1 MRICCVYTF
10 YTYSVWRTTSTRGE
24 NVYPIDLYNYDG
36 RSKIKGVESN
46 HIFLKS
52 WLDISLTFTKLTIF
66 FIRNISWATI
76 INLITSKR
84 LCNAVFIFAA
94 QKLILAVGICAYF
107 RPYRFK
113 SQLSNR
119 FVGQYEAKKK
129 KKRKEREK
137 KIPSMLKY
145 IAPLPPPCERSQFV
159 RFIYEYDYYILYII
173 WIWQNEASFT
183 S

>member
-1 MRICCVYTF
+1 MTDDVHARRERIPDRFVQLWVEY
-10 YTYSVWRTTSTRGE
+10 
-24 NVYPIDLYNYDG
+24 G
-36 RSKIKGVESN
+36 RSKTKGVESN

-66 FIRNISWATI
+66 FIRIISWAAI

-107 RPYRFK
+107 RPYCFK

-129 KKRKEREK
+129 KGKREK
-137 KIPSMLKY
+137 NPINAHQY
-145 IAPLPPPCERSQFV
+145 IVPHRNSLDLWIIMTERSEARNKLRNNEPKSHVVILRKISPFIW
-159 RFIYEYDYYILYII
+159 RFHT
-173 WIWQNEASFT
+173 A
-183 S
+183 

>member
-1 MRICCVYTF
+1 MTDDVHARRERIPDRFVQLWVEY
-10 YTYSVWRTTSTRGE
+10 
-24 NVYPIDLYNYDG
+24 G
-36 RSKIKGVESN
+36 RSKTKGVESN

-66 FIRNISWATI
+66 FIRIISWAAI

-107 RPYRFK
+107 RPYCFK

-129 KKRKEREK
+129 KEREK
-137 KIPSMLKY
+137 KIRSML
-145 IAPLPPPCERSQFV
+145 ISTLSPVAIRS
-159 RFIYEYDYYILYII
+159 IYELL
-173 WIWQNEASFT
+173 WQNGARQGT